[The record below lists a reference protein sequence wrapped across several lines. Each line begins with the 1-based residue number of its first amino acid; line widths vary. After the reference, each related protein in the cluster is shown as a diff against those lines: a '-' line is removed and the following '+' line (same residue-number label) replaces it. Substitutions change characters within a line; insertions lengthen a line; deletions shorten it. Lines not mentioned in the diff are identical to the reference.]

1 MKLGVSGLV
10 GALAVATGAFGAHA
24 LKHILTPDALAVW
37 NTGAHYHLIHAV
49 LLVVLALQGGT
60 DRGLD
65 RAWSM
70 LLAGIVLFSGS
81 LYVLAWSGIRILGA
95 ITPFGG
101 LLLIAGWLQLGW
113 AGWLARKKSRR

>member
-1 MKLGVSGLV
+1 MKLGVSGIV

-24 LKHILTPDALAVW
+24 LKNILTPDALAVW

-49 LLVVLALQGGT
+49 LLVVVAFQAGT
-60 DRGLD
+60 DRGLE
-65 RAWSM
+65 RAWYM
-70 LLAGIVLFSGS
+70 LLAGIVSFSGS
-81 LYVLAWSGIRILGA
+81 LYVLAWSGIHIVGA

-113 AGWLARKKSRR
+113 SGWRARKSRR